1 MAVLRPFASRIVAAG
16 AGLSLL
22 FTLLAPE
29 SSAPLTFVPRL
40 VFWVL
45 HIGIGLSA
53 AVLVA
58 KALLAVRPS
67 TKDWVVVVMSGLG
80 GVVLFAP
87 LAIGIESL
95 FPLGGFDG
103 DNDFMEK
110 LARSSL
116 AMAIVVEALEMTP
129 PFMAA
134 WLLINLEP
142 VRAVITNAR
151 TAKATEPEATVTERQ
166 GDAGEGASADA
177 CSPEMQAFLDR
188 LPPIIGTD
196 IVCVSSDLHY
206 LNVTTRQGQAM
217 ILGSLQELED
227 AFGDQGLRVHRSHW
241 VYIDAVVSLS
251 KSGKGWFLNLVGEN
265 RVPVSR
271 RKRNEIAGR
280 LGEDFLKNH
289 LEKEKKGS
297 NRIRKSGRR
306 KRGRTELKKGVEP
319 K

>member
-16 AGLSLL
+16 AGLSML

-29 SSAPLTFVPRL
+29 SSAPLTFLPRL

-45 HIGIGLSA
+45 HIGIGLTA
-53 AVLVA
+53 AILVA
-58 KALLAVRPS
+58 RALLAVRPN
-67 TKDWVVVVMSGLG
+67 TKDWVVVVMSGVG

-116 AMAIVVEALEMTP
+116 AMAVVVEAIELTP

-142 VRAVITNAR
+142 VRAVITDVR
-151 TAKATEPEATVTERQ
+151 SSKATESDTTVKNGN
-166 GDAGEGASADA
+166 GDPNADA
-177 CSPEMQAFLDR
+177 IANAYPPETQAFLDR
-188 LPPIIGTD
+188 LPPIIGAD
-196 IVCVSSDLHY
+196 MVCVSSDLHY

-227 AFGDQGLRVHRSHW
+227 AFGDKGLRVHRSHW
-241 VYIDAVVSLS
+241 VYVDAVISLS
-251 KSGKGWFLNLVGEN
+251 KSGKGWFLNLVGGN

-271 RKRNEIAGR
+271 RKRNEIASK
-280 LGEDFLKNH
+280 LGEDFLKH
-289 LEKEKKGS
+289 QGDS
-297 NRIRKSGRR
+297 RI
-306 KRGRTELKKGVEP
+306 
-319 K
+319 

>member
-1 MAVLRPFASRIVAAG
+1 MAVLRPFASRLVAAG
-16 AGLSLL
+16 AGLSVL

-29 SSAPLTFVPRL
+29 SSAPLTFLPRL

-45 HIGIGLSA
+45 HIGFGLAA

-58 KALLAVRPS
+58 RALLAVRPH
-67 TKDWVVVVMSGLG
+67 TRDWVVVVMSGIG

-87 LAIGIESL
+87 FAIGIESL
-95 FPLGGFDG
+95 FSLEGFDG
-103 DNDFMEK
+103 DNDFMEQ

-116 AMAIVVEALEMTP
+116 AMAIVVEAIEMTP

-142 VRAVITNAR
+142 VRAVITHAR
-151 TAKATEPEATVTERQ
+151 TARTTDSEATTPS
-166 GDAGEGASADA
+166 GNADPGESPTADA
-177 CSPEMQAFLDR
+177 CPPETQAFLDR
-188 LPPIIGTD
+188 LPPIIGAD
-196 IVCVSSDLHY
+196 MVCVSSDLHY

-227 AFGDQGLRVHRSHW
+227 AFGDKGLRVHRSHW
-241 VYIDAVVSLS
+241 VYVDAVTSLS
-251 KSGKGWFLNLVGEN
+251 KSGKGWFLNLVGQN

-280 LGEDFLKNH
+280 LGEDFLKNQ
-289 LEKEKKGS
+289 E
-297 NRIRKSGRR
+297 I
-306 KRGRTELKKGVEP
+306 RGRSE
-319 K
+319 

>member
-16 AGLSLL
+16 AGLRVL

-29 SSAPLTFVPRL
+29 SSAPLTFWPRL

-58 KALLAVRPS
+58 RVLLAVRPS
-67 TKDWVVVVMSGLG
+67 TRDWVVVVMSGMG

-103 DNDFMEK
+103 DSDFMEK
-110 LARSSL
+110 LAQSSL
-116 AMAIVVEALEMTP
+116 AMAIVVEAIELTP

-142 VRAVITNAR
+142 VRAVITQARQPKTAESAITAANANR
-151 TAKATEPEATVTERQ
+151 DT
-166 GDAGEGASADA
+166 DEGATADVY
-177 CSPEMQAFLDR
+177 SPETQAFLDR
-188 LPPIIGTD
+188 LPPIIGAD
-196 IVCVSSDLHY
+196 MVCVSSDLHY

-227 AFGDQGLRVHRSHW
+227 AFGDEGLRVHRSHW
-241 VYIDAVVSLS
+241 VYVDAVTSLT

-271 RKRNEIAGR
+271 RKRNEIASR
-280 LGEDFLKNH
+280 LGEDFLKH
-289 LEKEKKGS
+289 QGDAP
-297 NRIRKSGRR
+297 G
-306 KRGRTELKKGVEP
+306 
-319 K
+319 